1 MAARGSSIVNRK
13 ASQRE
18 EATHAEREA
27 FDRALAPIYAELL
40 QAARRE
46 VRHRWTLGQ
55 FAPDNPTP
63 EQLLDVALQRAWRLH
78 RRLSSPLG
86 VKALALASVFRT
98 GEALAARQEQRD
110 KTTTELLPEEV
121 QPDPRYQEDDEDFW
135 QSHELDYP
143 KASEVFSGMVDR
155 AREDTAD
162 EDEFVGRLAPRE
174 REVLLMHEMHGVPL
188 QEVALS
194 LGISLAETERLL
206 KNARGRLRAA
216 DKAPH

>member
-1 MAARGSSIVNRK
+1 M
-13 ASQRE
+13 
-18 EATHAEREA
+18 
-27 FDRALAPIYAELL
+27 
-40 QAARRE
+40 
-46 VRHRWTLGQ
+46 
-55 FAPDNPTP
+55 
-63 EQLLDVALQRAWRLH
+63 ALQRAWRL
-78 RRLSSPLG
+78 RRHLSPPLG
-86 VKALALASVFRT
+86 IKALSLASVFRT
-98 GEALAARQEQRD
+98 GEVLAARQEQRD
-110 KTTTELLPEEV
+110 KTMTELFPEEV
-121 QPDPRYQEDDEDFW
+121 EPDPLYQEDDEDFW

-143 KASEVFSGMVDR
+143 RTSEVFSGMVDR

-174 REVLLMHEMHGVPL
+174 REVLLMHEVHGVPL